1 MIFNMGKRK
10 KKTGAEKPEKVVKT
24 DKELSQQKIITDPV
38 DEESTDYGGMPMRDL
53 KKNLG
58 CG

>member
-10 KKTGAEKPEKVVKT
+10 KKTGAEKAQKEVKA
-24 DKELSQQKIITDPV
+24 DKEWPQQKIMIDPA
-38 DEESTDYGGMPMRDL
+38 DEESTEYGGIPLRDL

>member
-1 MIFNMGKRK
+1 MIFNMGKGK
-10 KKTGAEKPEKVVKT
+10 KKTGAEKPQKVVKT
-24 DKELSQQKIITDPV
+24 DKGLSPEKISTNPSV
-38 DEESTDYGGMPMRDL
+38 EESAEYGGIPMRDL

>member
-10 KKTGAEKPEKVVKT
+10 KKYSKEGSQKDADNSVTPSKKEKNEHDPEEQTTG
-24 DKELSQQKIITDPV
+24 
-38 DEESTDYGGMPMRDL
+38 YGGIPMRDL

>member
-10 KKTGAEKPEKVVKT
+10 KKTGAEMAQKEVRA
-24 DKELSQQKIITDPV
+24 DKELSQQKIITDPSE
-38 DEESTDYGGMPMRDL
+38 EESTGYGGIPMRDL

>member
-10 KKTGAEKPEKVVKT
+10 KKTGAGKAQKEVKA
-24 DKELSQQKIITDPV
+24 DQELPTHKIITDTSE
-38 DEESTDYGGMPMRDL
+38 DESSEYGGIPMRDL
-53 KKNLG
+53 KKNLS

>member
-10 KKTGAEKPEKVVKT
+10 KKTGAEKAQKEVKA
-24 DKELSQQKIITDPV
+24 DKELSKHKIITETSN
-38 DEESTDYGGMPMRDL
+38 EESSEYGGIPMRDL